1 MSNNLDQ
8 VYRRPPSQACPNEK
22 DLAEAMQ
29 LAISKPGCRFEMPWL
44 EGKSEVRYML
54 AVQAAEPET
63 APVWHLTT
71 SNGIALTQVCS
82 LNSADP
88 KKVRTIILERM
99 RGKADAQEQ
108 SARNSLSPGNNPNI
122 SSTSLSSLATS
133 LRSSGPHEANS
144 YSGSGSGSGSNLG
157 STTLGSAR
165 LTGSQESLFTR
176 VKNTGNFP
184 QMGSLSST
192 LEDDLS
198 RNQRLTG
205 QHLSMLGTTPKVPS
219 AKAVGTV
226 LIGDLLQ
233 KANLVT
239 AEQVGDAL
247 PLSKKTGLPIGRIL
261 IEAGIINEPI
271 LRGAVLAQSL
281 IRDGMLHVELAAQA
295 VGAVGANGES
305 LDAALKR
312 LGWRSEYYQTANKL
326 GNLLL
331 EAGCLSKQQLSQALE
346 VCFASGL
353 PLGRVLVLRKVV
365 PEVVAYAGLSA
376 QVLLR
381 EGKIPRSEAV
391 AAVKLASSMKT
402 TIQGW
407 LETGGIL
414 PDGEPKVIRLG
425 ELLSLAGIVSELDL
439 LSSVE
444 RGLLEEKPIGQ
455 VLIAAR
461 VINERTLQRALELQE
476 RVNKKEIGPFEAA
489 NILSSDDPDQYPDTF
504 VVQEEKKDPQGLSQL
519 LSLVGLSELDD
530 PKALLQEVLIQKQN
544 LAYKVVTQH
553 EEVKHRLARE
563 LHDTII
569 ADLLMLRRYLAG
581 DRKLTN
587 DQTIEIVDD
596 VVRQLREIC
605 NDFAPR
611 QLQEWGLEM
620 TMQDLA
626 ERVRMRTGIDCT
638 FQRAGKIPNL
648 PEPVQLHIFR
658 IVQESINNIEK
669 YASASKAIIRIESTQ
684 TTLRVTVSDNGK
696 GFDGAD
702 KKEHGLE
709 SGGMGMQSMRERI
722 ELVRCYFPTN
732 MFVQSE
738 AGRGSSV
745 IIELTIAAK

>member
-8 VYRRPPSQACPNEK
+8 VYRRPPTQACPEEK
-22 DLAEAMQ
+22 ELAEAMQ

-54 AVQAAEPET
+54 TVQTAEPET
-63 APVWHLTT
+63 APVWNLTT
-71 SNGIALTQVCS
+71 SNGIALTPICT
-82 LNSADP
+82 LNSTDP
-88 KKVRTIILERM
+88 KKVRNIIIERM
-99 RGKADAQEQ
+99 RGKADTTKEINA
-108 SARNSLSPGNNPNI
+108 SPRNSQARI
-122 SSTSLSSLATS
+122 SNTSLSSLATS
-133 LRSSGPHEANS
+133 LRS
-144 YSGSGSGSGSNLG
+144 
-157 STTLGSAR
+157 
-165 LTGSQESLFTR
+165 TGNNESLFTR
-176 VKNTGNFP
+176 VKNTGSFP
-184 QMGSLSST
+184 QIGPTSL
-192 LEDDLS
+192 EENLS
-198 RNQRLTG
+198 HANANAQRLTG
-205 QHLSMLGTTPKVPS
+205 QHLSLLGTTPKVPE
-219 AKAVGTV
+219 KATGTV

-271 LRGAVLAQSL
+271 LRAAVLAQSL
-281 IRDGMLHVELAAQA
+281 IRDGVLHVELAAQA

-305 LDAALKR
+305 LDSALKR

-331 EAGCLSKQQLSQALE
+331 EAGCISKQQLSQALE

-381 EGKIPRSEAV
+381 EGKIPRTEAV

-407 LETGGIL
+407 LEHGGIL

-455 VLIAAR
+455 VLIGAK
-461 VINERTLQRALELQE
+461 VINERTLQRALELQT

-489 NILSSDDPDQYPDTF
+489 NILSTDSPDDPTSSILL
-504 VVQEEKKDPQGLSQL
+504 EKREDPQGLSQL

-611 QLQEWGLEM
+611 QLHDWGLEM

-626 ERVRMRTGIDCT
+626 ERIKMRTGIDCV
-638 FQRAGKIPNL
+638 FQRVGKLPNL
-648 PEPVQLHIFR
+648 PEPVQLHLFR
-658 IVQESINNIEK
+658 IVQESLNNIEK
-669 YASASKAIIRIESTQ
+669 YASASKAIIRIESNQ
-684 TTLRVTVSDNGK
+684 TAIRVTISDNGK
-696 GFDGAD
+696 GFESTD
-702 KKEHGLE
+702 KKEPGLE

-722 ELVRCYFPTN
+722 ELVRCYYPTN
-732 MFVQSE
+732 MFVTSE
-738 AGRGSSV
+738 PGRGSSV
-745 IIELTIAAK
+745 VIELTIANK

>member
-8 VYRRPPSQACPNEK
+8 VYRRPPAQACPEER

-44 EGKSEVRYML
+44 EGKSEARYML
-54 AVQAAEPET
+54 TVQTAEPET
-63 APVWHLTT
+63 APVWNLTT
-71 SNGIALTQVCS
+71 SDGKAITPICS

-88 KKVRTIILERM
+88 KKVRAFVLSRTREKTETRESN
-99 RGKADAQEQ
+99 A
-108 SARNSLSPGNNPNI
+108 SPRNTHSNI
-122 SSTSLSSLATS
+122 SSTSTSSLATS
-133 LRSSGPHEANS
+133 LRSTGNHES
-144 YSGSGSGSGSNLG
+144 FS
-157 STTLGSAR
+157 R
-165 LTGSQESLFTR
+165 I
-176 VKNTGNFP
+176 KNTGNFP
-184 QMGSLSST
+184 QLGSYSPT
-192 LEDDLS
+192 LEEDLTQPHV
-198 RNQRLTG
+198 QRITG
-205 QHLSMLGTTPKVPS
+205 QHLSKLGSTPKIPS
-219 AKAVGTV
+219 GKVSGSV

-239 AEQVGDAL
+239 ADQVGEAL

-261 IEAGIINEPI
+261 IEAGAINESI

-281 IRDGMLHVELAAQA
+281 IRDGVLHVELAAQA

-305 LDAALKR
+305 LDSALKR

-381 EGKIPRSEAV
+381 EGKIPRTEAV

-407 LETGGIL
+407 LEHGGIL
-414 PDGEPKVIRLG
+414 TDGEPKVIRLG

-455 VLIAAR
+455 VLIGAK
-461 VINERTLQRALELQE
+461 VINESTLKRALDLQE

-489 NILSSDDPDQYPDTF
+489 NLLSVVNPDDPTD
-504 VVQEEKKDPQGLSQL
+504 VVTNNEERKDPQGLSQL

-620 TMQDLA
+620 TMQDLT
-626 ERVRMRTGIDCT
+626 ERVKARTGIDCT
-638 FQRAGKIPNL
+638 FQRVGKLPNL
-648 PEPVQLHIFR
+648 PEPVQLHLFR

-669 YASASKAIIRIESTQ
+669 YASASKALIRIESNQ
-684 TTLRVTVSDNGK
+684 TTLRLTISDNGK
-696 GFDGAD
+696 GFESDD
-702 KKEHGLE
+702 KRETSLE

-722 ELVRCYFPTN
+722 ELVRCYYPTN

-738 AGRGSSV
+738 SGRGSSV
-745 IIELTIAAK
+745 IIELTIATK